1 MKQDIKR
8 YKDSVRIIKLFHA
21 YGMFILNASDCYRN
35 LETFDKEDISPSTI
49 VDRHAQWKY
58 TPQGFGYW
66 EHLNDIVKY
75 YNVKIFQNKSYFDS
89 FVNDITIKE
98 YF

>member
-21 YGMFILNASDCYRN
+21 YGMFILNASDSYKN
-35 LETFDKEDISPSTI
+35 LETFNEEDTSPNTI

-58 TPQGFGYW
+58 TPTRFWLLGTS
-66 EHLNDIVKY
+66 K
-75 YNVKIFQNKSYFDS
+75 
-89 FVNDITIKE
+89 
-98 YF
+98 